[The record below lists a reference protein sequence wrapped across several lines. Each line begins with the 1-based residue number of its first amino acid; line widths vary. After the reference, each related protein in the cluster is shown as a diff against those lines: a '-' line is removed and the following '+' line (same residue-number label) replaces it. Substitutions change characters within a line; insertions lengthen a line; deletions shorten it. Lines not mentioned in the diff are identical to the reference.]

1 MEQKGLSKNDVR
13 EYVYNVLFAYT
24 FQHVLVGRDYEMAAM
39 SIAQHAPDML
49 TYFEDTTKGVVAHYD
64 ELVALVKSK
73 TKKPDVSRTDLVALV
88 YGAYELCYVKDL
100 PVAVVINAAVQ
111 LAGKFG
117 GENSGRF
124 VNGVLAALLKDGQ

>member
-1 MEQKGLSKNDVR
+1 MEQKGMTKSDVR

-24 FQHVLVGRDYEMAAM
+24 FQHNLVGRDYEMASMA
-39 SIAQHAPDML
+39 IAQQAPDML
-49 TYFEDTTKGVVAHYD
+49 AYFEETTKGVAAHYD
-64 ELVALVKSK
+64 ELVALVKTK

-88 YGAYELCYVKDL
+88 YGAYELSYAKDL
-100 PVAVVINAAVQ
+100 PVAVVINSAVQ

-124 VNGVLAALLKDGQ
+124 VNGVLAALTK